1 MTETMR
7 AMKDVDLRKVD
18 KTALRDR
25 STVRIDPEAPTEERI
40 RAWIEQLGNPY
51 VYLDG
56 GVVVKLS
63 FADRSAST
71 PFTLPGPDILVYFG
85 DPAL

>member
-1 MTETMR
+1 MTE

-18 KTALRDR
+18 RSALRDR
-25 STVRIDPEAPTEERI
+25 STVRIDPEAPRPERI

-63 FADRSAST
+63 FVDKGETIEDRINSLYLA
-71 PFTLPGPDILVYFG
+71 GV
-85 DPAL
+85 